1 MFSFLCWK
9 EKSKMAK
16 KKKIKQ
22 VREEKE
28 GYELFALPGSS
39 VRNKTGSWRV
49 MKPVVNKK
57 ICIGC
62 KLCQQYC
69 PDSCIKILNK
79 KSNID
84 LDYCKGCGICAAEC
98 PVKAISMKEEEK

>member
-1 MFSFLCWK
+1 MGR
-9 EKSKMAK
+9 K
-16 KKKIKQ
+16 KKQK
-22 VREEKE
+22 EEKKE
-28 GYELFALPGSS
+28 MSYELFCEPGTSANN
-39 VRNKTGSWRV
+39 RTGSWRT
-49 MKPVVNKK
+49 MYPVVDKK
-57 ICIGC
+57 TCIGC

-84 LDYCKGCGICAAEC
+84 LDYCKGCGVCAAEC